1 MGMGQSLWDKGGESW
16 TLAEG
21 WLEERERECGAGPS
35 VRCRLRTGSKPLVG
49 GGAWTEEL
57 LKTTC

>member
-21 WLEERERECGAGPS
+21 WLEEREREW
-35 VRCRLRTGSKPLVG
+35 
-49 GGAWTEEL
+49 GGAE
-57 LKTTC
+57 C